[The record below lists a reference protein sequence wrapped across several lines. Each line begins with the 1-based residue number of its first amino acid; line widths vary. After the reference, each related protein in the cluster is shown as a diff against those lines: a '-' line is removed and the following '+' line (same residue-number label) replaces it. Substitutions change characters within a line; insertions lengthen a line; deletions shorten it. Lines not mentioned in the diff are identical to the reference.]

1 MAHKLHLRW
10 ITDEEGNRVS
20 VIVPVEEF
28 QELSEDLADLAT
40 AAERREEG
48 TVEHEE
54 LVRRL
59 QADGLL

>member
-1 MAHKLHLRW
+1 MANKLHLRW
-10 ITDEEGNRVS
+10 VTDEEGNRVS

-28 QELSEDLADLAT
+28 EELLEDLEDLAAV
-40 AAERREEG
+40 AERRDEG